1 MAELLPDKPKY
12 ENTLWRQLG
21 WVKSVFASKFGAESS
36 LLVSPEKVKVGCCEL
51 ELELEELLLLRAE
64 DPAPPDEA
72 RKSIHGTA
80 TCLPLPD
87 RLDELAEPIPVLL
100 LEELG
105 LVLLLDEELGLVL
118 LLLLGELVL
127 ADVPLLL
134 NEITANSNLPE
145 FGLMIKSLMVPIS
158 VPEEPITWAPVSWLP
173 RKAS

>member
-1 MAELLPDKPKY
+1 VAELLPDKPKY

-51 ELELEELLLLRAE
+51 ELALVVLLLLRAE

-80 TCLPLPD
+80 TCFPLPE

-100 LEELG
+100 L
-105 LVLLLDEELGLVL
+105 DEELGLVL
-118 LLLLGELVL
+118 LAGVELLLAE
-127 ADVPLLL
+127 VPLLL
-134 NEITANSNLPE
+134 NEITANSSLPA
-145 FGLMIKSLMVPIS
+145 FGLTMKSLMVPIS